1 MLSVSEQREY
11 LNRWRGQLDFVHK
24 QPSVEENLSSIRE
37 CLQIMQNHD
46 IFFSVSSG
54 VSGLNISGNDFNNL
68 AADFGA
74 YNIKSGSEFYAD
86 MKEFMKYYHS
96 NDYAYEHTAY
106 MYETEGTC
114 FDGNREINGVSLDV
128 FKDNVKRDCDVSFGS
143 FASCFF
149 ELADKFSTDK
159 SADFSDIFK
168 HRFAAD
174 DMLSFSQQAE
184 ISKVFNQLKD
194 DNVDFLMN
202 YNHQTSDY
210 DVYLH
215 KEGSFDLK
223 VEHVRDARSFVHR
236 FRDAL
241 SSHDFAQ
248 DLDKKLD
255 FYLTRV
261 VVYEDGKPLMNGKP
275 FEDIC
280 GEMALSASQSASNYF
295 PALVNVVNRF
305 CPEYSYD
312 VLHLADSI
320 KHNVSM
326 KVGDNSDV
334 PELVL
339 PDVSKDDSHVMK
351 R

>member
-11 LNRWRGQLDFVHK
+11 LNRWRGQLDSVHK

-46 IFFSVSSG
+46 IFFSLSSG

-114 FDGNREINGVSLDV
+114 FDGNREINGVPLDV

-202 YNHQTSDY
+202 YNHQTFDY

-223 VEHVRDARSFVHR
+223 VENVRDARSFVDG
-236 FRDAL
+236 FRNAL

-248 DLDKKLD
+248 DLKEKLD
-255 FYLTRV
+255 FYRTRV
-261 VVYEDGKPLMNGKP
+261 VVQEDGKSMMNGKP
-275 FEDIC
+275 FEDVC
-280 GEMALSASQSASNYF
+280 CEMALSASQSASHYF
-295 PALVNVVNRF
+295 PALVSVVNRF

-312 VLHLADSI
+312 MSQLGDFI
-320 KHNVSM
+320 KRDVSL
-326 KVGDNSDV
+326 KVEDKSDV
-334 PELVL
+334 PEVVL
-339 PDVSKDDSHVMK
+339 PDVSKHSSRVMK